1 MKKFIKDILKEL
13 EPFNLLIL
21 YLFALMNIGLLVLQ
35 LIAKR
40 GLILPAVLSGVI
52 SILYSFA
59 GKNLYDKDDKN
70 EKRYRRWILINITLM
85 MMSVLIGM
93 VVSIN
98 LGKATFLLLVPIMFF
113 PILVIIICN
122 LPSTKKSVN
131 DLLDLNIWNGAVND
145 DFRPGDVSLGVDPDT
160 KKRIRLPYNDRF
172 LHMLILGPT
181 GSGKTSQ
188 VILPMILQ
196 DVQNPDVGII
206 VLEPKG
212 DLADQVWALGKMHNR
227 DVLYFDP
234 ESKNCPFFNPLM
246 GDEDDVTENLV
257 MTFKILN
264 PDSSTFFQDQ
274 AEQLIRQA
282 CKVLKR
288 VYKDDATFIHMNTL
302 ITNPNNEGVNMIK
315 QFLALPTTSIS
326 EADENKRIATWF
338 LTDYYTGASGERN
351 ATKTFEHCSSVR
363 AQILKLISNRYLKN
377 VLNPPAK
384 DGPDAHLIE
393 ERGLINFDD
402 VLAKG
407 QVLTMSSAQGKL
419 RELGKFLGFFLIL
432 QLQSAVFRRPGT
444 VKTRRGC
451 MLYIDEF
458 QTYANSG
465 FSDMLTQGRSYRVA
479 SHLATQNRALI
490 GMNSGSKGKS
500 FLDLVSTNAR
510 NIVIFPG
517 ANYEDARF
525 YSLEFGVDI
534 VEKLNRST
542 TRNIGLFKDPGMKES
557 RSIKEEKVERFSA
570 TDITYREFGEIIYR
584 IVKNNSVQRPGA
596 AKIKFIPRETD
607 DKINEYLA
615 EYAENRFGDNDEA
628 IIEVPTQNPT
638 FITFEDDEDDDDIMS
653 FIEKPINKPSS
664 YKSNDKTEET
674 YMDFVE
680 DLIDED
686 DEDDLI

>member
-1 MKKFIKDILKEL
+1 MKKFTKDVLKEL
-13 EPFNLLIL
+13 SSFNVLIL
-21 YLFALMNIGLLVLQ
+21 YLFGFTNIALFVLQ
-35 LIAKR
+35 IISKK
-40 GLILPAVLSGVI
+40 GLVFPSALCGILTL
-52 SILYSFA
+52 LYLFA
-59 GKNLYDKDDKN
+59 GKDIYNSN
-70 EKRYRRWILINITLM
+70 EANENRYKRWILITVTVMI
-85 MMSVLIGM
+85 MSILTGM
-93 VVSIN
+93 IVSIG
-98 LGKATFLLLVPIMFF
+98 LGKATFILLVPVFLL
-113 PILVIIICN
+113 PVISFGMTKH
-122 LPSTKKSVN
+122 PETKKN
-131 DLLDLNIWNGAVND
+131 LETILNTNIWDTEAD
-145 DFRPGDVSLGVDPDT
+145 DTFRPGDVSLGINPDT
-160 KKRIRLPYNDRF
+160 KKKIRLPYNDRF

-196 DVQNPDVGII
+196 DVQNPEVGII

-288 VYKDDATFIHMNTL
+288 LYKDDATFIHMNTL

-315 QFLALPTTSIS
+315 QFLTLPTSSIS
-326 EADENKRIATWF
+326 EADENKRIAAWF
-338 LTDYYTGASGERN
+338 LTDYYTGATGERN

-384 DGPDAHLIE
+384 DGPEAHLIE

-402 VLAKG
+402 VLARG

-517 ANYEDARF
+517 ANYEDAKF

-534 VEKLNRST
+534 IEKVNKSHSRKV
-542 TRNIGLFKDPGMKES
+542 GLFADPSPSES
-557 RSIKEEKVERFSA
+557 VSVKEEKVERFSA
-570 TDITYREFGEIIYR
+570 TDITYRKFGEIIYR

-596 AKIKFIPRETD
+596 AEIRFIPREVD

-615 EYAENRFGDNDEA
+615 EYAENRFGDVDEGV
-628 IIEVPTQNPT
+628 IEITTHQSS
-638 FITFEDDEDDDDIMS
+638 FISFEDDEIEDLIMT
-653 FIEKPINKPSS
+653 SS
-664 YKSNDKTEET
+664 AAPKNNVKTFNDAKEEET
-674 YMDFVE
+674 YAEFVE
-680 DLIDED
+680 DLIDD
-686 DEDDLI
+686 DEDDII

>member
-1 MKKFIKDILKEL
+1 MKKIIKDILKEL
-13 EPFNLLIL
+13 DSFNVLIL
-21 YLFALMNIGLLVLQ
+21 YLFGFTNIALFVLQ
-35 LIAKR
+35 ILAKR
-40 GLILPAVLSGVI
+40 GLVLPSVLCGILTL
-52 SILYSFA
+52 LYLYA
-59 GKNLYDKDDKN
+59 GKNIYNSNDKN
-70 EKRYRRWILINITLM
+70 EKRYKRWILINFTITC
-85 MMSVLIGM
+85 MSILTGM
-93 VVSIN
+93 IVSID
-98 LGKATFLLLVPIMFF
+98 LGKATFILLVPVFIIPLVVFSVMQF
-113 PILVIIICN
+113 PD
-122 LPSTKKSVN
+122 TKKSIEAI
-131 DLLDLNIWNGAVND
+131 LNINIWDAESD
-145 DFRPGDVSLGVDPDT
+145 DSFRPGDVSLGINPET
-160 KKRIRLPYNDRF
+160 NKKIRLPYNDRF

-212 DLADQVWALGKMHNR
+212 DLADQVWALGKMHDR

-288 VYKDDATFIHMNTL
+288 LYKDDATFIHMNTL

-315 QFLALPTTSIS
+315 QFLTLPTTSIS
-326 EADENKRIATWF
+326 EADENKRIAAWF

-384 DGPDAHLIE
+384 DGPEAYLIE

-517 ANYEDARF
+517 ANYEDAKF

-534 VEKLNRST
+534 VEKINKSHSRK
-542 TRNIGLFKDPGMKES
+542 IGWFTDPNPSES
-557 RSIKEEKVERFSA
+557 VSVKEEKVERFSA
-570 TDITYREFGEIIYR
+570 TDITYRKFGQIIYR
-584 IVKNNSVQRPGA
+584 IVKNNSVQIPGA
-596 AKIKFIPRETD
+596 AEIRFIPREVD
-607 DKINEYLA
+607 NKINEYLA
-615 EYAENRFGDNDEA
+615 EYAENRFGDADDSV
-628 IIEVPTQNPT
+628 IEITPQQSS
-638 FITFEDDEDDDDIMS
+638 FISFEDDE
-653 FIEKPINKPSS
+653 IEDLIITSS
-664 YKSNDKTEET
+664 STPKTTTKIFNDTKEET
-674 YMDFVE
+674 YAEFVE
-680 DLIDED
+680 DLIDDE
-686 DEDDLI
+686 DEDDII